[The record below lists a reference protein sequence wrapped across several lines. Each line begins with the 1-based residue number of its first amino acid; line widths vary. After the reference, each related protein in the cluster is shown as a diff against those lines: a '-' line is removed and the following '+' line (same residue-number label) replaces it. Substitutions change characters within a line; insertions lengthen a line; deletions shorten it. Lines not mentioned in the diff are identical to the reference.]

1 MGFFYVAIVVDAA
14 MNGLHAIKMKSLGY
28 APNAKAQIGTSLF
41 NSAGIGKRLE
51 DFMGKNLGN
60 CTFWAKPLGHVS

>member
-1 MGFFYVAIVVDAA
+1 VGFFYVATVADAV

-41 NSAGIGKRLE
+41 NSVGTGKRLE
-51 DFMGKNLGN
+51 DFMGKKLGN
-60 CTFWAKPLGHVS
+60 CTFWAKLTK